1 MPKRPIH
8 DTVTGQFIQALAQSG
23 LPYAPEPPMR
33 FIPMTSFTLSVL
45 CATQSFAETPM
56 TATEFEAYST
66 GKTMTYSVGGQV
78 FGTEQYLPD
87 RHVVWAFKG
96 DDCTDGIWYEEAGLI
111 CFVYKSDGTPQCWTF
126 YLDAAGL
133 RAKFVGDGIGSE
145 LSVVSQSPAPM
156 ACMGP
161 DVGV

>member
-1 MPKRPIH
+1 
-8 DTVTGQFIQALAQSG
+8 
-23 LPYAPEPPMR
+23 MR
-33 FIPMTSFTLSVL
+33 FTATLCLSLSVL
-45 CATQSFAETPM
+45 SATQSIAETPM
-56 TATEFEAYST
+56 TAAEFEAYAT
-66 GKTMTYSVGGQV
+66 GKTLTYSVGGEV

-111 CFVYKSDGTPQCWTF
+111 CFVYKSDGSPQCWTF
-126 YLDAAGL
+126 FLDASGL
-133 RAKFVGDGIGSE
+133 RAKFIGDVVGSE

>member
-1 MPKRPIH
+1 MRLTATLCFGL
-8 DTVTGQFIQALAQSG
+8 TVLTAGQSL
-23 LPYAPEPPMR
+23 
-33 FIPMTSFTLSVL
+33 
-45 CATQSFAETPM
+45 AETAM
-56 TATEFEAYST
+56 TAAEFEAYAT
-66 GKTMTYSVGGQV
+66 GKTLTYSVGGQV

-96 DDCTDGIWYEEAGLI
+96 DDCTNGTWYEDAGLI
-111 CFVYKSDGTPQCWTF
+111 CFVYPSEGTPQCWTF

-133 RAKFVGDGIGSE
+133 RAKFAGDGIGSE
-145 LSVVSQSPAPM
+145 LSVVKQNPAPM

>member
-1 MPKRPIH
+1 
-8 DTVTGQFIQALAQSG
+8 
-23 LPYAPEPPMR
+23 MR
-33 FIPMTSFTLSVL
+33 FTATFCLGLSVL
-45 CATQSFAETPM
+45 SATESLAETPM
-56 TATEFEAYST
+56 TAAEFEAYAT
-66 GKTMTYSVGGQV
+66 GKTLTYSVGGEV

-111 CFVYKSDGTPQCWTF
+111 CFVYKSDGSPQCWTF
-126 YLDAAGL
+126 FLDASGL
-133 RAKFVGDGIGSE
+133 RAKFIGDGVGSE